1 MDSAG
6 SLLSLSQTNVPQ
18 DREKSTLKL
27 LNRVWRALG
36 GIAVQNVVHAVFVPD
51 NRARVWKTV
60 SEAKHVREN
69 VPQGGSEFKMFGSL
83 LHGSHK
89 GASSA
94 AIARLPSVCVVCVVP
109 CDYEWVSFVS
119 LAKYHTQR
127 CPRLSCLCRR
137 SSTTTRSGP
146 PTTTVTPPSNS
157 TSTVR
162 TPATQCY

>member
-1 MDSAG
+1 MQKWRASDWPEGHYSLLTLELRSMDSAG

-27 LNRVWRALG
+27 LNRLWRALG

-51 NRARVWKTV
+51 NRARVWKAV

-89 GASSA
+89 GALCPGLKCVTA
-94 AIARLPSVCVVCVVP
+94 AQTCMFDVCV
-109 CDYEWVSFVS
+109 
-119 LAKYHTQR
+119 
-127 CPRLSCLCRR
+127 LCM
-137 SSTTTRSGP
+137 
-146 PTTTVTPPSNS
+146 
-157 TSTVR
+157 
-162 TPATQCY
+162 